1 MSELLYQKIG
11 IAVNLLAQ
19 DLLSRKVG
27 DRIPSISEYQQLLD
41 VSRGTVQNSLAY
53 LKDNGAITL
62 VSRGHMGTFIETLNV
77 RRLQECS
84 FNKELLGAMPLPY
97 SACYQGLA
105 TALFQVF
112 EPFAFNLIYARGAE
126 SRLRLIE
133 SGVCQFYVC
142 SRYAA
147 EQAIE
152 SGEEVEIVADLGPGT
167 YLSRHV
173 LVLRDPEAK
182 QITSGMR
189 VAYDRASVDH
199 RNITKMI
206 CDHIPDVHLVQMR
219 AHQIVH
225 SIRSGLIDAG
235 VWNLDEIVESGYQGL
250 NVVPLD
256 GIVDVS
262 RFSSAV
268 VVVRKGEPALGQVL
282 RQCLDVQKIRRIQE
296 DVRQGTIGADY

>member
-27 DRIPSISEYQQLLD
+27 DRIPSISEYQQLLG

-105 TALFQVF
+105 TALFQAF
-112 EPFAFNLIYARGAE
+112 EPLAFNLIYARGAE

-133 SGVCQFYVC
+133 SGVCQFYEC

-173 LVLRDPEAK
+173 LVLRDPDAK